1 MREAIDH
8 GGILGL
14 IFLLGVIQGWV
25 LVAVLLRRRDGDPI
39 ANRLLALAIGC
50 LTAHLAEQLL
60 VMTGLIR
67 QMPHLDA
74 VTWPLLFLV
83 PAAVYHHVRRL
94 ADPSFRLTWRSA
106 LHALPALQLAAFTIP
121 WYRTD
126 AATKV
131 AWQSHLVTREPIQL
145 PYATLVLIA
154 TSIVLHV
161 GYGLMANSAL
171 RRGMARVAEGS
182 ADNALARGLVTARR
196 LVLGYAVYAGW
207 YLLTFVGL
215 LLWSEQAP
223 LVDWIWL
230 AGVSLLLQVQGYAA
244 LRRPASF
251 AERIR
256 AAAVRPELV
265 PVEADGSP
273 SAEDDDPTGGGE
285 ETRPYAK
292 SRLTADQLREGADA
306 VVRYLEEER
315 PYVDG
320 TLKLAEVARALHIT
334 PHRLSQIISVG
345 LGTSFFE
352 LVNAYRVEEA
362 KRLLADPERISLTV
376 LAAGYDAGFN
386 NKTSFN
392 GTFRKLVGM
401 TPSQYRKEALARAG
415 GNGAT
420 TAGSRDDVA
429 TADAGSP
436 EDGARSA
443 DAAR

>member
-14 IFLLGVIQGWV
+14 VFLLGVIQGWV
-25 LVAVLLRRRDGDPI
+25 LVAILLVRREGDRT

-60 VMTGLIR
+60 VLTGLIR
-67 QMPHLDA
+67 QVPHLDA

-94 ADPSFRLTWRSA
+94 ADPTFRLTWRSA
-106 LHALPALQLAAFTIP
+106 LHALPALQLAAFTLP

-131 AWQSHLVTREPIQL
+131 AWQTHLVTREPIQL
-145 PYATLVLIA
+145 PHATLVLIT
-154 TSIVLHV
+154 TSIVLHL
-161 GYGLMANSAL
+161 GYGLLAHAAL

-182 ADNALARGLVTARR
+182 ADNALAQGLATARR
-196 LVLGYAVYAGW
+196 LVAGYAIYAGW
-207 YLLTFVGL
+207 YLVTFVGIL
-215 LLWSEQAP
+215 VWSEQAP

-230 AGVSLLLQVQGYAA
+230 AGVSLLLQVQGYVA
-244 LRRPASF
+244 LQRPASF
-251 AERIR
+251 ADRIR
-256 AAAVRPELV
+256 AAAVAPVLV
-265 PVEADGSP
+265 QVTADGSP
-273 SAEDDDPTGGGE
+273 VSPDGSAPADDVATDDDE
-285 ETRPYAK
+285 AARPYAK
-292 SRLTADQLREGADA
+292 SRLSADQLRQGADA
-306 VVRYLEEER
+306 LVRYLDAER

-320 TLKLAEVARALHIT
+320 TLKLADVAGALRVT

-345 LGTSFFE
+345 LGTSFLE

-362 KRLLADPERISLTV
+362 KRLLADPGRESLTV

-392 GTFRKLVGM
+392 GTFRKVVGM
-401 TPSQYRKEALARAG
+401 TPSQYRKEALARSG
-415 GNGAT
+415 GSDVD
-420 TAGSRDDVA
+420 TAGRDGVVA
-429 TADAGSP
+429 G
-436 EDGARSA
+436 
-443 DAAR
+443 